1 MHFLM
6 RIVSGVQPSSDI
18 LHIGNYFGAVRQWID
33 LKNTNNECFFFIAD
47 LHALTEQI
55 APEELEKR
63 VLSIAKD
70 YIALGLNGP
79 NCTLFLQS
87 SVPQHTQLMWLLT
100 TSAAMGDLERMT
112 QFKEKSQRA
121 TKEDGVNAGL
131 FMYPLLMAAD
141 ILLYQ
146 AEQVPVGDD
155 QFQHLELT
163 REIARR
169 FNYKFGKGGFEFKI
183 PEPYI
188 SIIGGRVMSLTDPSK
203 KMSKSLGSDS
213 YIGIFE
219 DKDAIKK
226 KLARAVTDP
235 EGLKNLI
242 EIYTMVSDPTDEA
255 DLIETIAKKY
265 ENKFNVLKEDLASK
279 IFDYFADARSKRAQI
294 TDEEVVEILRSG
306 MNNAQK
312 EAQETME
319 KVNRVVG
326 LKKL

>member
-1 MHFLM
+1 
-6 RIVSGVQPSSDI
+6 
-18 LHIGNYFGAVRQWID
+18 
-33 LKNTNNECFFFIAD
+33 
-47 LHALTEQI
+47 
-55 APEELEKR
+55 
-63 VLSIAKD
+63 
-70 YIALGLNGP
+70 
-79 NCTLFLQS
+79 
-87 SVPQHTQLMWLLT
+87 
-100 TSAAMGDLERMT
+100 MGDWERMT

-131 FMYPLLMAAD
+131 FMYPVLMAAD

-203 KMSKSLGSDS
+203 KMSKSLGSDG

-242 EIYTMVSDPTDEA
+242 EIYTIVSDPTDKA

-265 ENKFNVLKEDLASK
+265 ENKFSVLKEDLASK

-294 TDEEVVEILRSG
+294 TDEEVMEILRSG
-306 MNNAQK
+306 MNCAQK